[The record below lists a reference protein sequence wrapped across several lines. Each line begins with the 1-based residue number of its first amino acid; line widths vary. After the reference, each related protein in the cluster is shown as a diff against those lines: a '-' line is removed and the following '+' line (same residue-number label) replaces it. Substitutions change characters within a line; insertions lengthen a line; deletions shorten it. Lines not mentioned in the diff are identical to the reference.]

1 MATDDCEPAMVQA
14 ADRPL
19 LSFTDIEKSYLMGT
33 RRLRVLKQVNL
44 SVQAG
49 DYLAVM
55 GPSGSGK
62 STLLNL
68 LGLLDAPDSG
78 RYELNGRS
86 VERMADRHLARF
98 RNAQIGFIFQS
109 FNLFPQLDITGN
121 IEVPM
126 IYAGVGRRERRRR
139 AAELA
144 ERLGLADRTSHRPRE
159 LSGGQ
164 MQRTAIARA
173 LANRPP
179 LILADEPT
187 GNLDEET
194 GDEILDL
201 FQELVDDGQTVIMV
215 THNPAYRRRVQRVL
229 DMRNGEFVSWT

>member
-1 MATDDCEPAMVQA
+1 MTRPTDQPVV
-14 ADRPL
+14 R
-19 LSFTDIEKSYLMGT
+19 FTDIEKSYLMGT
-33 RRLRVLKQVNL
+33 RRLRVLKKINL
-44 SVQAG
+44 SVEAG
-49 DYLAVM
+49 EYLAVM

-68 LGLLDAPDSG
+68 IGLLDAPDSG
-78 RYELNGRS
+78 HYELNGKS
-86 VERMADRHLARF
+86 VNRLADRHLARC

-109 FNLFPQLDITGN
+109 FNLFPQLDIIGN

-126 IYAGVGRRERRRR
+126 IYAGVARRERRRR

-144 ERLGLADRTSHRPRE
+144 ERVGLADRASHRPGE

-164 MQRTAIARA
+164 LQRTAIARA

-187 GNLDEET
+187 GNLDEST

-201 FQELVDDGQTVIMV
+201 FQELVAEGQTVIMV
-215 THNPAYRRRVQRVL
+215 THNPEYRRRVQRVL
-229 DMRNGEFVSWT
+229 NMHDGEFVS